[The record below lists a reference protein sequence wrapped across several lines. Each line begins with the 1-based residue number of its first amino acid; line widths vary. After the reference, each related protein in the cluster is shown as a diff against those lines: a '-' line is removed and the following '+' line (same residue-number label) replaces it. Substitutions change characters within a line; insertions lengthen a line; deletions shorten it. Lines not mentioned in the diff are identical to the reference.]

1 MKHFFAVVVS
11 LFVLIL
17 AGCAPIAPPPE
28 ESSTGP
34 DPAVVDADHYKVE
47 FENDRVRVLRI
58 TYGPGEKSVMHYHPG
73 NVAVILTDQK
83 GRFTLPDGSTE
94 EAEAKAGD
102 AVWGDGGQ
110 HLPENLG
117 DKPLELILVELK
129 EHEAEV
135 GETGPDPTEVDSDH
149 YKAEFENDRV
159 RAVRISYGP
168 GEKSV
173 MHYHP
178 AGVAVFLTDQKVKS
192 TMTDG
197 STQEVEAKAGEAL
210 WMEAGQHLPENLAD
224 KPLELILVELKK

>member
-11 LFVLIL
+11 LFILIL
-17 AGCAPIAPPPE
+17 AGCAPTAPPE

-34 DPAVVDADHYKVE
+34 DPAVVDSDHYKVE

-178 AGVAVFLTDQKVKS
+178 AGVAVFLTDQKVKF